1 MQDLKT
7 LVDRLIRASA
17 FADAVAHYQYLPPE
31 PPAFGDLG
39 DACPEP
45 LRRAV
50 AAAGIQRIYSH
61 QAQALRQLRQGT
73 HTGITTPTASGKT
86 LIYNLAVCE
95 RLLADPQAHALY
107 LFPLKALAQDQL
119 KTLQAFFEQV
129 GDPALSAAVYD
140 GDTPPAVRGRIKR
153 RPPRVLFTNPDML
166 HYGLLAYPEAWRRFF
181 QNLRFVVIDEA
192 HTYRGIFGSHV
203 SQILRRLRRLCGE
216 PGPTVVASSAT
227 MANAREFL
235 ENLAGLPFHV
245 IEQSGAPKQ
254 GRHVILLEPKGS
266 PYAEAAAILQ
276 ECLEHDVKTILFTK
290 SRKIAELIHIWV
302 REASPRHGERIAAY
316 RAGYLPE
323 ERRRIEQRLFRDEL
337 AAVISTSALESGI
350 DVGGLDAAVLVGYP
364 GTMISTWQRV
374 GRAGRQNRDAL
385 MVLIA
390 LPDALDHYFLRH
402 PEAFLAGRFENCVL
416 DPNNVFVLR
425 QHLPCAAQEQP
436 LTPDDAGWLG
446 PAALAEAPGLAA
458 AGDLQEAGE
467 GNRWFSSRKHPHR
480 LLDIRSVG
488 ETYAI
493 KLERTGGLLGSID
506 GPRVFKECHP
516 GAIYLHAGQQYE
528 VAGLDLERR
537 TVLVKESDA
546 DWYTQYTS
554 SEDVDILGLA
564 PEERVEASS
573 SRFQAGM
580 ARVRVTEKIVAYE
593 RRRVRDQSLL
603 SEHKLD
609 LPPRVFETQA
619 LLLTVPEK
627 WRKTCLEYHLD
638 FMGGLHAAEHLL
650 IASLPVHVLCDRWDL
665 GGLSTLAH
673 PQVTQP
679 CLFIYDGVPGGVG
692 LAAKG
697 REVLADW
704 LATAREM
711 VGRCDCEEGCPSC
724 IHSPKCGSRNQPL
737 DKQACQMLL
746 TAASREPVEDWIT
759 SRNGLLSGP
768 ARPAAPVPE
777 SARRRF
783 SPDPG
788 PRAAPAPAPA
798 PDRFHWV
805 VFDVETQR
813 SAAEVGG
820 WDRADRMGLSLAVVY
835 DHSAGRYLTYRE
847 EQAAALIQH
856 LLSADLVVGF
866 NIVQFDLTVL
876 KPYGGF
882 LERIKTL
889 DIAQEVRQTLGH
901 RLSLEHLG
909 QATLGRGKSADG
921 LQAIAWYQEGRWDLL
936 EQYCRADVELT
947 RDLLWFGLK
956 FQYLLFERHG
966 VILKIP
972 VTWSARFP
980 HLVPAA
986 P

>member
-1 MQDLKT
+1 MKNTRDLKT
-7 LVDRLIRASA
+7 LVDHLTRSSA

-31 PPAFGDLG
+31 PATWEELDQ
-39 DACPEP
+39 ACPEA

-50 AAAGIQRIYSH
+50 AASGIKKIYSH
-61 QAQALRQLRQGT
+61 QARALRQLRQGV

-95 RLLADPQAHALY
+95 RLLADPEAQALY

-140 GDTPPAVRGRIKR
+140 GDTPPAARGRIKR

-166 HYGLLAYPEAWRRFF
+166 HYGLLAYPEAWRRFY

-216 PGPTVVASSAT
+216 PGPTIVASSAT
-227 MANAREFL
+227 MANAKEFL
-235 ENLAGLPFHV
+235 ENLAGLPFSV

-254 GRHVILLEPKGS
+254 GRHVILLDPKGS

-276 ECLEHDVKTILFTK
+276 ECLDHDVKTILFTK

-323 ERRRIEQRLFRDEL
+323 ERRKIEQRLFRDEL

-385 MVLIA
+385 MILIA

-416 DPNNVFVLR
+416 DPNNALVLK
-425 QHLPCAAQEQP
+425 QHLPCAAKEQP
-436 LTPDDAGWLG
+436 LVPADQALLG
-446 PAALAEAPGLAA
+446 SAALAEAPALAA
-458 AGDLQEAGE
+458 AGELQEAAE
-467 GNRWFSSRKHPHR
+467 GNRWFCSRKHPHR

-493 KLERTGGLLGSID
+493 KLERSGDLLGSID

-516 GAIYLHAGQQYE
+516 GAVYLHAGQQFE
-528 VAGLDLERR
+528 VVELDLDRR
-537 TVLVKESDA
+537 IALVKESDA

-554 SEDVDILGLA
+554 SEDVDILDLA
-564 PEERVEASS
+564 AGERVEASP
-573 SRFQAGM
+573 SRFQAGVV
-580 ARVRVTEKIVAYE
+580 RVRVTEKIVAYE

-619 LLLTVPEK
+619 MLLTVPEK
-627 WRKTCLEYHLD
+627 WRKQCLEYHLD

-679 CLFIYDGVPGGVG
+679 CVFIYDGVPGGVG

-704 LATAREM
+704 LATAREI
-711 VGRCDCEEGCPSC
+711 VSRCECEEGCPSC
-724 IHSPKCGSRNQPL
+724 IHSPKCGSQNQPL

-746 TAASREPVEDWIT
+746 TAASREAVESWAV
-759 SRNGLLSGP
+759 SRGGLRSKTT
-768 ARPAAPVPE
+768 PVPE
-777 SARRRF
+777 PAVRDSHPAEAPLAGSAA
-783 SPDPG
+783 G
-788 PRAAPAPAPA
+788 Q
-798 PDRFHWV
+798 FHWV

-847 EQAAALIQH
+847 EQAPALIQH

-866 NIVQFDLTVL
+866 NINQFDLAVL
-876 KPYGGF
+876 KPYGAF
-882 LERIKTL
+882 LDRIKTL
-889 DIAQEVRQTLGH
+889 DIAQEVRQILGH

-921 LQAIAWYQEGRWDLL
+921 LQAIAWFQEGRWDLL
-936 EQYCRADVELT
+936 EKYCRDDVELT
-947 RDLLWFGLK
+947 RDLFWFGLQ
-956 FQYLLFERHG
+956 FQYLLFERQG
-966 VILKIP
+966 VMLKIP
-972 VTWSARFP
+972 VAWQSRFP

>member
-1 MQDLKT
+1 MKDFHS
-7 LVDRLIRASA
+7 LVDRLVRTSA
-17 FADAVAHYQYLPPE
+17 FAESVAHYQYLPAQ
-31 PPAFGDLG
+31 PPVFEELD
-39 DACPEP
+39 DTCPEP

-50 AAAGIQRIYSH
+50 AAAGIQKIYSH
-61 QAQALRQLRQGT
+61 QAQALRQLRQGQ
-73 HTGITTPTASGKT
+73 HTGVTTPTASGKT
-86 LIYNLAVCE
+86 LIYNLAVGE
-95 RLLADPQAHALY
+95 RLLADPEARALY

-119 KTLQAFFEQV
+119 KTLNAFFEQV
-129 GDPALSAAVYD
+129 GDPSLSAAVYD
-140 GDTPPAVRGRIKR
+140 GDTPPAARGRIKR
-153 RPPRVLFTNPDML
+153 RLPRVLFTNPDML
-166 HYGLLAYPEAWRRFF
+166 HYGLLAYPEAWRQFF
-181 QNLRFVVIDEA
+181 RQLRFVVIDEA

-216 PGPTVVASSAT
+216 PGPTFVASSAT

-235 ENLAGLPFHV
+235 ENLSGLPFSV
-245 IEQSGAPKQ
+245 IEQSGAPRQ
-254 GRHVILLEPKGS
+254 GRHVILLDPKGS
-266 PYAEAAAILQ
+266 PYAEAAAVLQ
-276 ECLEHDVKTILFTK
+276 ECLEHNVKTILFTK
-290 SRKIAELIHIWV
+290 SRKIAELIQIWV

-374 GRAGRQNRDAL
+374 GRAGRQQRDAL

-402 PEAFLAGRFENCVL
+402 PEVFLAGKFENCVL
-416 DPNNVFVLR
+416 DPENIFVLR
-425 QHLPCAAQEQP
+425 QHLPCAAKEQP
-436 LTPDDAGWLG
+436 LVAADAAVLG
-446 PAALAEAPGLAA
+446 SAALAEAPGLTAS
-458 AGDLQEAGE
+458 GDLQEAGE
-467 GNRWFSSRKHPHR
+467 GNQWFCSRKHPHR

-488 ETYAI
+488 DGFAI
-493 KLERTGGLLGSID
+493 KLERNGDLLGSID
-506 GPRVFKECHP
+506 ESRVFKECHQ
-516 GAIYLHAGQQYE
+516 GAVYLHAGQQYE
-528 VAGLDLERR
+528 VIGLDFDRR
-537 TVLVKESDA
+537 TVLVKASDA

-554 SEDVDILGLA
+554 SEEVEILGLA
-564 PEERVEASS
+564 PNERVEGSTG
-573 SRFQAGM
+573 RFQAGVV
-580 ARVRVTEKIVAYE
+580 RVRVTEKIVSYE

-603 SEHKLD
+603 SEHKLN

-619 LLLTVPEK
+619 MLLTVPES
-627 WRKTCLEYHLD
+627 WRKRSLEFGLD
-638 FMGGLHAAEHLL
+638 FAGGLHAAEHLL

-679 CLFIYDGVPGGVG
+679 CLFIYDGFPGGVG

-697 REVLADW
+697 REVLAEW
-704 LATAREM
+704 LGTAHEM
-711 VGRCDCEEGCPSC
+711 ISRCECEEGCPAC

-746 TAASREPVEDWIT
+746 AAASRETVGDWRVSKSGILQ
-759 SRNGLLSGP
+759 SSAPESGP
-768 ARPAAPVPE
+768 PVLNQPEPVSPEPLAAARP
-777 SARRRF
+777 
-783 SPDPG
+783 
-788 PRAAPAPAPA
+788 
-798 PDRFHWV
+798 FHLV

-820 WDRADRMGLSLAVVY
+820 WDRADLMGLSLAVAY
-835 DHSAGRYLTYRE
+835 DHSTGAYTTYRE
-847 EQAAALIQH
+847 EQAGALIQH

-866 NIVQFDLTVL
+866 NINQFDLTVL
-876 KPYGGF
+876 KPYGKF

-909 QATLGRGKSADG
+909 RATLNQGKTAEG
-921 LQAIAWYQEGRWDLL
+921 LQAIAWFREGRWDLL

-947 RDLLWFGLK
+947 RNLFFFGLK
-956 FQYLLFERHG
+956 YGYLLFERQG

-972 VTWSARFP
+972 VTWQERLPQLA
-980 HLVPAA
+980 LAA
-986 P
+986 PG

>member
-1 MQDLKT
+1 MKNTQDLKT
-7 LVDRLIRASA
+7 LVDRLVRSSA
-17 FADAVAHYQYLPPE
+17 FADAVAHYQYLPAE
-31 PPAFGDLG
+31 PPAFEDV
-39 DACPEP
+39 DSACPEP
-45 LRRAV
+45 LRQAV
-50 AAAGIQRIYSH
+50 AASGIKKIYSH
-61 QAQALRQLRQGT
+61 QAQALRQLRQGV
-73 HTGITTPTASGKT
+73 HTGVTTPTASGKT
-86 LIYNLAVCE
+86 LIYNLAVSE
-95 RLLADPQAHALY
+95 RLLAEPSAQALY

-119 KTLQAFFEQV
+119 KTLQTFFEQV

-140 GDTPPAVRGRIKR
+140 GDTPPAARGRIKR
-153 RPPRVLFTNPDML
+153 HPPRVLFTNPDML
-166 HYGLLAYPEAWRRFF
+166 HYGLLAYPEAWRPFF
-181 QNLRFVVIDEA
+181 RNLRFVVIDEA

-203 SQILRRLRRLCGE
+203 SQILRRLRRLCGA
-216 PGPTVVASSAT
+216 PGPTVMASSAT
-227 MANAREFL
+227 MANAKEFL
-235 ENLAGLPFHV
+235 ENLTGLPFSV
-245 IEQSGAPKQ
+245 IEKSGAPKQ
-254 GRHVILLEPKGS
+254 GRHVILLDPKGS

-276 ECLEHDVKTILFTK
+276 ECLNHGVKTILFTK

-323 ERRRIEQRLFRDEL
+323 ERRKIEQRLFRDEL
-337 AAVISTSALESGI
+337 DAVISTSALESGI

-416 DPNNVFVLR
+416 DPTNVFVLK
-425 QHLPCAAQEQP
+425 QHLPCAAKEQP
-436 LTPDDAGWLG
+436 LALEDAEVLG
-446 PAALAEAPGLAA
+446 PAALAEVPGLAA
-458 AGDLQEAGE
+458 AGDLQESGV
-467 GNRWFSSRKHPHR
+467 GNRWFCSRKHPHR

-493 KLERTGGLLGSID
+493 KLERNGDLLGSID

-516 GAIYLHAGQQYE
+516 GAIYLHAGQQFE
-528 VAGLDLERR
+528 VTGLDLDHR
-537 TVLVKESDA
+537 TVLVKDSDA

-554 SEDVDILGLA
+554 SEDVDILDLA
-564 PEERVEASS
+564 PAERVEASP
-573 SRFQAGM
+573 SRFEAGVV
-580 ARVRVTEKIVAYE
+580 RVRVTEKIIAYE

-619 LLLTVPEK
+619 MLLTVPER
-627 WRKTCLEYHLD
+627 WRKQCLEYNLD

-679 CLFIYDGVPGGVG
+679 CVFIYDGFPGGVG

-704 LATAREM
+704 LATAREI
-711 VGRCDCEEGCPSC
+711 VSRCDCEEGCPAC
-724 IHSPKCGSRNQPL
+724 IHSPKCGSQNQPL

-746 TAASREPVEDWIT
+746 AAASRESVETWRT
-759 SRNGLLSGP
+759 SRGGLLSAASPSPSPKPADRVSPPEPASAGP
-768 ARPAAPVPE
+768 
-777 SARRRF
+777 SQ
-783 SPDPG
+783 
-788 PRAAPAPAPA
+788 
-798 PDRFHWV
+798 FHWV

-835 DHSAGRYLTYRE
+835 DHSSARYVTYRE
-847 EQAAALIQH
+847 EQAGALIQH

-866 NIVQFDLTVL
+866 NINQFDLLVL
-876 KPYGGF
+876 KPYGPF
-882 LERIKTL
+882 LDRIKTL

-901 RLSLEHLG
+901 RLSLDHLG

-921 LQAIAWYQEGRWDLL
+921 LQAITWFQEGQWDLL
-936 EQYCRADVELT
+936 EKYCRADVELT
-947 RDLLWFGLK
+947 RDLFWFGLK
-956 FQYLLFERHG
+956 FQYLLFERQG

-972 VTWSARFP
+972 ATWHTRFP
-980 HLVPAA
+980 HLVPAT